1 MDAVSVKTI
10 PTLDFGYPKICLVHE
25 NGLPGVR
32 KAEIPGLVHEKGLP
46 GVRRVGNPASS
57 LPGRD
62 IAVLFQNLYPFI
74 DGEAPPAAGERDAA
88 VVPAAYVGGLPG
100 PPEGLV
106 Q

>member
-25 NGLPGVR
+25 N
-32 KAEIPGLVHEKGLP
+32 GLP